1 MGKKQRERES
11 PVGKTE
17 TIRDGAGSWVK
28 CLDLEMRDGRLDR
41 VAVVMVVDIV
51 VTSGQPYYFFYTHSR
66 IIYGMC
72 HLNVFIYYF

>member
-28 CLDLEMRDGRLDR
+28 CLDLEVRDRRLDR
-41 VAVVMVVDIV
+41 VAVVMVADI
-51 VTSGQPYYFFYTHSR
+51 GLLH
-66 IIYGMC
+66 
-72 HLNVFIYYF
+72 